1 MKEKEVTREILH
13 TYEKIEA
20 EIFDDPVEGSEVI
33 ADIIIKAIND
43 HSKGPGKDRLFKLGL
58 TTGTTPVS
66 LYNWLASKYKGGEVS
81 FRNVEIFSIDEYYP
95 VSADAPQSRNR
106 RLHDALIDKVD
117 VLRENVHIPDGTV
130 PRERISEYCRE
141 FDRRARGM
149 DILVVGMGEQGQI
162 GFNDAGCSEKS
173 ATRTV
178 MMTYKNRKRQARK

>member
-43 HSKGPGKDRLFKLGL
+43 HCKGPGKDRLFKLGL

-81 FRNVEIFSIDEYYP
+81 FRNVEKAWIYIVDGKFVRFLENPTLITTDFGSGTFI
-95 VSADAPQSRNR
+95 VKMQNNHVIRSRK
-106 RLHDALIDKVD
+106 I
-117 VLRENVHIPDGTV
+117 TV
-130 PRERISEYCRE
+130 
-141 FDRRARGM
+141 
-149 DILVVGMGEQGQI
+149 
-162 GFNDAGCSEKS
+162 K
-173 ATRTV
+173 
-178 MMTYKNRKRQARK
+178 